1 MWSVKLGVMLQQEV
15 AEIVAQ
21 LRAIGSESSRVEAKS
36 GIGKNVLETLSAFS
50 NQGGGIIIA
59 GLSEASGF
67 TPVPDFDP
75 KAARDAL
82 TTYCEKLTPPVR
94 AEISTVP
101 FESGQVL
108 VAEVPEMELQDKPCY
123 VTDRGLYKGSYVRA
137 GESERKLTQY
147 EVDRIVENK
156 GQPSWDR
163 TPVDEASLADLD
175 AQLLSSFTEKQQAA
189 RAKTFADGMPT
200 ALQRLRVMRGEH
212 PTLASLLTMGEYPQQ
227 YYPRLAVTFALYP
240 GTGKGDVT
248 EGFRLLDSARITGP
262 IPEMVDEG
270 VRLVEKNMR
279 TAGLIEGVFRKDVP
293 DYPAVAVREALVNAL
308 MHRDY
313 SPTALG
319 TPVQIDMYVDRLEI
333 SNPGGLFGGVTPENL
348 GQPGVST
355 SRNQLL
361 STFLED
367 MHFSGGGTVAEN
379 RGTGIAVMRS
389 ATAEAL
395 MPPPEFTNT
404 LTHFTVTFHKR
415 KVAVTETHE
424 TAYEQVNRLLN
435 ERASWSTTELKET
448 TGLSRTAV
456 QKALNQLLEQGLA
469 EPTEPQR
476 SPRQRYRRTR

>member
-1 MWSVKLGVMLQQEV
+1 MLGHEL
-15 AEIVAQ
+15 AEMINQ
-21 LRAIGSESSRVEAKS
+21 LRTVGAESSSIEAKT
-36 GIGKNVLETLSAFS
+36 GVGRAVLETLSAFS
-50 NQGGGIIIA
+50 NHGGGILIV
-59 GLSEASGF
+59 GVSENDGF
-67 TPVPDFDP
+67 TVVQDFNP

-82 TTYCEKLTPPVR
+82 TSFCDQLSPPAR
-94 AEISTVP
+94 PEISIVP

-108 VAEVPEMELQDKPCY
+108 VAEIPEMEPQDKPCY
-123 VTDRGLYKGSYVRA
+123 VAERGLYKGSYIRT
-137 GESERKLTQY
+137 GDSERRLTPY

-163 TPVDEASLADLD
+163 EPVPDASLEDLD
-175 AQLLSSFTEKQQAA
+175 VATLSHYTEKQQAA
-189 RAKTFADGMPT
+189 REKTFADGMPT
-200 ALQRLRVMRGEH
+200 ALRRLQVLRDDN
-212 PTLASLLTMGEYPQQ
+212 PTLASLLTMGDYPQQ
-227 YYPRLAVTFALYP
+227 FYPRLAVTFALYP

-262 IPEMVDEG
+262 IPEMVEEG

-293 DYPAVAVREALVNAL
+293 DYPPVAIREALVNAL

-313 SPTALG
+313 SPSALG
-319 TPVQIDMYVDRLEI
+319 TPVQIDMYVDRLQI
-333 SNPGGLFGGVTPENL
+333 SNPGGLFGGVTAENL

-367 MHFSGGGTVAEN
+367 LSFSSGGTVAEN

-389 ATAEAL
+389 ATASAL
-395 MPPPEFTNT
+395 MPPPEFSNT

-415 KVAVTETHE
+415 KVASTETHE
-424 TAYEQVNRLLN
+424 TAYEKVSRLLQ
-435 ERASWSTTELKET
+435 ERTSWSTTELKEA

-456 QKALNQLLEQGLA
+456 QKSLNQLLTEGVA
-469 EPTEPQR
+469 EVTEPLR

>member
-1 MWSVKLGVMLQQEV
+1 MGVMLGHEL
-15 AEIVAQ
+15 AEMINQ
-21 LRAIGSESSRVEAKS
+21 LRTVGAESSSIEAKT
-36 GIGKNVLETLSAFS
+36 GVGRAVLETLSAFS
-50 NQGGGIIIA
+50 NHGGGILIV
-59 GLSEASGF
+59 GVSENDGF
-67 TPVPDFDP
+67 TVVQDFNP

-82 TTYCEKLTPPVR
+82 TNFCDQLSPPAR
-94 AEISTVP
+94 PEISIVP

-108 VAEVPEMELQDKPCY
+108 VAEIPEMEPQDKPCY
-123 VTDRGLYKGSYVRA
+123 VTERGLYKGSYIRT
-137 GESERKLTQY
+137 GDSERRLTPY

-163 TPVDEASLADLD
+163 EPVPDASLEDLD
-175 AQLLSSFTEKQQAA
+175 VATLSHYTEKQQAA
-189 RAKTFADGMPT
+189 REKTFADGMPT
-200 ALQRLRVMRGEH
+200 ALRRLQVLRDDN
-212 PTLASLLTMGEYPQQ
+212 PTLASLLTMGDYPQQ
-227 YYPRLAVTFALYP
+227 FYPRLAVTFALYP
-240 GTGKGDVT
+240 GTGKGDIT

-262 IPEMVDEG
+262 IPEMVEEG

-293 DYPAVAVREALVNAL
+293 DYPPVAIREALVNAL

-319 TPVQIDMYVDRLEI
+319 TPVQIDMYVDRLQI
-333 SNPGGLFGGVTPENL
+333 SNPGGLFGGVTAENL

-367 MHFSGGGTVAEN
+367 LSFSSGGTVAEN

-389 ATAEAL
+389 ATASAL
-395 MPPPEFTNT
+395 MPPPEFSNT

-415 KVAVTETHE
+415 KVASTETHE
-424 TAYEQVNRLLN
+424 TAYEKVSRLLQ
-435 ERASWSTTELKET
+435 ERTSWSTTELKEA

-456 QKALNQLLEQGLA
+456 QKSLNQLLTEGVA
-469 EPTEPQR
+469 EVTEPLR

>member
-1 MWSVKLGVMLQQEV
+1 MLGHEL
-15 AEIVAQ
+15 AEMINQ
-21 LRAIGSESSRVEAKS
+21 LRTVGAESSSIEAKT
-36 GIGKNVLETLSAFS
+36 GVGRAVLETLSAFS
-50 NQGGGIIIA
+50 NHGGGILIV
-59 GLSEASGF
+59 GVSENDGF
-67 TPVPDFDP
+67 TVVQDFNP

-82 TTYCEKLTPPVR
+82 TNFCDQLSPPAR
-94 AEISTVP
+94 PEISIVP

-108 VAEVPEMELQDKPCY
+108 VAEIPEMEPQDKPCY
-123 VTDRGLYKGSYVRA
+123 VTERGLYKGSYIRT
-137 GESERKLTQY
+137 GDSERRLTPY

-163 TPVDEASLADLD
+163 EPVPDASLEDLD
-175 AQLLSSFTEKQQAA
+175 VATLSHYTEKQQAA
-189 RAKTFADGMPT
+189 REKTFADGMPT
-200 ALQRLRVMRGEH
+200 ALRRLQVLRDDN
-212 PTLASLLTMGEYPQQ
+212 PTLASLLTMGDYPQQ
-227 YYPRLAVTFALYP
+227 FYPRLAVTFALYP

-262 IPEMVDEG
+262 IPEMVEEG

-293 DYPAVAVREALVNAL
+293 DYPPVAIREALVNAL

-319 TPVQIDMYVDRLEI
+319 TPVQIDMYVDRLQI
-333 SNPGGLFGGVTPENL
+333 SNPGGLFGGVTAENL

-367 MHFSGGGTVAEN
+367 LSFSSGGTVAEN

-389 ATAEAL
+389 ATASAL
-395 MPPPEFTNT
+395 MPPPEFSNT

-415 KVAVTETHE
+415 KVASTETHE
-424 TAYEQVNRLLN
+424 TAYEKVSRLLQ
-435 ERASWSTTELKET
+435 ERTSWSTTELKEA

-456 QKALNQLLEQGLA
+456 QKSLNQLLTEGVA
-469 EPTEPQR
+469 EATEPLR

>member
-1 MWSVKLGVMLQQEV
+1 MLGHEL
-15 AEIVAQ
+15 AEMINQ
-21 LRAIGSESSRVEAKS
+21 LRTVGAESSSIEAKT
-36 GIGKNVLETLSAFS
+36 GVGRAVLETLSAFS
-50 NQGGGIIIA
+50 NHGGGILIV
-59 GLSEASGF
+59 GVSENDGF
-67 TPVPDFDP
+67 TVVQDFNP

-82 TTYCEKLTPPVR
+82 TSFCDQLSPPAR
-94 AEISTVP
+94 PEISIVP

-108 VAEVPEMELQDKPCY
+108 VAEIPEMEPQDKPCY
-123 VTDRGLYKGSYVRA
+123 VTERGLYKGSYIRT
-137 GESERKLTQY
+137 GDSERRLTPY

-163 TPVDEASLADLD
+163 EPVPDASLEDLD
-175 AQLLSSFTEKQQAA
+175 VATLSHYTEKQQAA
-189 RAKTFADGMPT
+189 REKTFADGMPT
-200 ALQRLRVMRGEH
+200 ALRRLQVLRDDN
-212 PTLASLLTMGEYPQQ
+212 PTLASLLTMGDYPQQ
-227 YYPRLAVTFALYP
+227 FYPRLAVTFALYP

-262 IPEMVDEG
+262 IPEMVEEG

-279 TAGLIEGVFRKDVP
+279 TAGLIEGVFRKDAP
-293 DYPAVAVREALVNAL
+293 DYPPVAIREALVNAL

-319 TPVQIDMYVDRLEI
+319 TPVQIDMYVDRLQI
-333 SNPGGLFGGVTPENL
+333 SNPGGLFGGVTAENL

-367 MHFSGGGTVAEN
+367 LSFSSGGTVAEN

-389 ATAEAL
+389 ATASAL
-395 MPPPEFTNT
+395 MPPPQFSNT

-415 KVAVTETHE
+415 KVASTETHE
-424 TAYEQVNRLLN
+424 TAYEKVSRLLQ
-435 ERASWSTTELKET
+435 ERTSWSTTELKEA

-456 QKALNQLLEQGLA
+456 QKSLNQLLTEGVA
-469 EPTEPQR
+469 EVTEPLR

>member
-1 MWSVKLGVMLQQEV
+1 M
-15 AEIVAQ
+15 INQ
-21 LRAIGSESSRVEAKS
+21 LRTVGAESSSIEAKT
-36 GIGKNVLETLSAFS
+36 GVGRAVLETLSAFS
-50 NQGGGIIIA
+50 NHGGGILIV
-59 GLSEASGF
+59 GVSENDGF
-67 TPVPDFDP
+67 TVVQDFNP

-82 TTYCEKLTPPVR
+82 TSFCDQLSPPAR
-94 AEISTVP
+94 PEISIVP

-108 VAEVPEMELQDKPCY
+108 VAEIPEMEPQDKPCY
-123 VTDRGLYKGSYVRA
+123 VTERGLYKGSYIRT
-137 GESERKLTQY
+137 GDSERRLTPY

-163 TPVDEASLADLD
+163 EPVPDASLEDLD
-175 AQLLSSFTEKQQAA
+175 VATLSHYTEKQQAA
-189 RAKTFADGMPT
+189 REKTFADGMP
-200 ALQRLRVMRGEH
+200 GD
-212 PTLASLLTMGEYPQQ
+212 YPQQ
-227 YYPRLAVTFALYP
+227 FYPRLAVTFALYP

-262 IPEMVDEG
+262 IPEMVEEG

-293 DYPAVAVREALVNAL
+293 DYPPVAIREALVNAL

-319 TPVQIDMYVDRLEI
+319 TPVQIDMYVDRLQI
-333 SNPGGLFGGVTPENL
+333 SNPGGLFGGATAENL

-367 MHFSGGGTVAEN
+367 LSFSSGGTVAEN
-379 RGTGIAVMRS
+379 RGTGIAVMRT
-389 ATAEAL
+389 ATASAL
-395 MPPPEFTNT
+395 MPPPEFSNT

-415 KVAVTETHE
+415 KVASTETHE
-424 TAYEQVNRLLN
+424 TAYEKVSRLLQ
-435 ERASWSTTELKET
+435 ERTSWSTTELKEA

-456 QKALNQLLEQGLA
+456 QKSLNQLLTEGVA
-469 EPTEPQR
+469 EVTEPLR

>member
-1 MWSVKLGVMLQQEV
+1 MLGHEL
-15 AEIVAQ
+15 AEMINQ
-21 LRAIGSESSRVEAKS
+21 LRTVGAESSSIEAKT
-36 GIGKNVLETLSAFS
+36 GVGRAVLETLSAFS
-50 NQGGGIIIA
+50 NHGGGILIV
-59 GLSEASGF
+59 GVSENDGF
-67 TPVPDFDP
+67 TVVQDFNP

-82 TTYCEKLTPPVR
+82 TSFCDQLSPPAR
-94 AEISTVP
+94 PEISIVP

-108 VAEVPEMELQDKPCY
+108 VAEIPEMEPQDKPCY
-123 VTDRGLYKGSYVRA
+123 VTERGLYKGSYIRT
-137 GESERKLTQY
+137 GDSERRLTPY

-163 TPVDEASLADLD
+163 EPVPDASLEDLD
-175 AQLLSSFTEKQQAA
+175 VATLSHYTEKQQAA
-189 RAKTFADGMPT
+189 REKTFADGMPT
-200 ALQRLRVMRGEH
+200 ALRRLQVLRDDN
-212 PTLASLLTMGEYPQQ
+212 PTLASLLTMGDYPQQ
-227 YYPRLAVTFALYP
+227 FYPRLAVTFALYP

-262 IPEMVDEG
+262 IPEMVEEG

-279 TAGLIEGVFRKDVP
+279 TAGLIEGVFRKDAP
-293 DYPAVAVREALVNAL
+293 DYPPVAIREALVNAL

-319 TPVQIDMYVDRLEI
+319 TPVQIDMYVDRLQI
-333 SNPGGLFGGVTPENL
+333 SNPGGLFGGVTAENL

-367 MHFSGGGTVAEN
+367 LSFSSGGTVAEN

-389 ATAEAL
+389 ATASVL
-395 MPPPEFTNT
+395 MPPPQFSNT

-415 KVAVTETHE
+415 KVASTETHE
-424 TAYEQVNRLLN
+424 TAYEKVSRLLQ
-435 ERASWSTTELKET
+435 ERTSWSTTELKEA

-456 QKALNQLLEQGLA
+456 QKSLNQLLTEGVA
-469 EPTEPQR
+469 EVTEPLR

>member
-1 MWSVKLGVMLQQEV
+1 
-15 AEIVAQ
+15 
-21 LRAIGSESSRVEAKS
+21 
-36 GIGKNVLETLSAFS
+36 
-50 NQGGGIIIA
+50 
-59 GLSEASGF
+59 
-67 TPVPDFDP
+67 
-75 KAARDAL
+75 
-82 TTYCEKLTPPVR
+82 
-94 AEISTVP
+94 
-101 FESGQVL
+101 
-108 VAEVPEMELQDKPCY
+108 MEPQDKPCY
-123 VTDRGLYKGSYVRA
+123 VTERGLYKGSYIRA
-137 GESERKLTQY
+137 GDSERRLTPY

-163 TPVDEASLADLD
+163 EPVPDASLEDLD
-175 AQLLSSFTEKQQAA
+175 EKTLSHYTEKQQAA
-189 RAKTFADGMPT
+189 REKTFADGMPT
-200 ALQRLRVMRGEH
+200 ALRRLQVLRDDN
-212 PTLASLLTMGEYPQQ
+212 PTLASLLTMGDYPQQ
-227 YYPRLAVTFALYP
+227 FYPRLAVTFALYP

-262 IPEMVDEG
+262 IPEMVEEG

-293 DYPAVAVREALVNAL
+293 DYPPVAIREALVNAL

-319 TPVQIDMYVDRLEI
+319 TPVQIDMYADRLQI
-333 SNPGGLFGGVTPENL
+333 SNPGGLFGGVTAENL

-367 MHFSGGGTVAEN
+367 LSFSSGGTVAES

-389 ATAEAL
+389 ATASAL
-395 MPPPEFTNT
+395 MPPPEFSNT

-415 KVAVTETHE
+415 KVASTETLE
-424 TAYEQVNRLLN
+424 TAYEKVSRLLQ
-435 ERASWSTTELKET
+435 ERTSWSTTELKEA

-456 QKALNQLLEQGLA
+456 QKSLNQLLA
-469 EPTEPQR
+469 EGVAEVTEPLR

>member
-1 MWSVKLGVMLQQEV
+1 MLGHEL
-15 AEIVAQ
+15 AEMINQ
-21 LRAIGSESSRVEAKS
+21 LRTVGAESSSVEAKT
-36 GIGKNVLETLSAFS
+36 GVGRAVLETLSAFS
-50 NQGGGIIIA
+50 NHGGGILIV
-59 GLSEASGF
+59 GVSENDGF
-67 TPVPDFDP
+67 TVVQDFNP

-82 TTYCEKLTPPVR
+82 TSFCDQLSPPAR
-94 AEISTVP
+94 PEISIVP

-108 VAEVPEMELQDKPCY
+108 VAEIPEMEPQDKPCY
-123 VTDRGLYKGSYVRA
+123 VTERGLYKGSYIRT
-137 GESERKLTQY
+137 GDSERRLTSY

-163 TPVDEASLADLD
+163 EPVPDASLEDLD
-175 AQLLSSFTEKQQAA
+175 VATLSHYTEKQQAA
-189 RAKTFADGMPT
+189 REKTFADGMPT
-200 ALQRLRVMRGEH
+200 ALRRLQVLRDDN
-212 PTLASLLTMGEYPQQ
+212 PTLASLLTMGDYPQQ
-227 YYPRLAVTFALYP
+227 FYPRLAVTFALYP

-262 IPEMVDEG
+262 IPEMVEEG

-293 DYPAVAVREALVNAL
+293 DYPPVAIREALVNAL

-319 TPVQIDMYVDRLEI
+319 TPVQIDMYVDRLQI
-333 SNPGGLFGGVTPENL
+333 SNPGGLFGGVTAENL
-348 GQPGVST
+348 GQPGIST

-367 MHFSGGGTVAEN
+367 LSFSSGGTVAEN

-389 ATAEAL
+389 ATASAL
-395 MPPPEFTNT
+395 MPPPEFSNT

-415 KVAVTETHE
+415 KVASTETHE
-424 TAYEQVNRLLN
+424 TAYEKVSRLLQ
-435 ERASWSTTELKET
+435 ERTSWSTTELKEA

-456 QKALNQLLEQGLA
+456 QKSLNQLLTEGVA
-469 EPTEPQR
+469 EVTEPLR

>member
-1 MWSVKLGVMLQQEV
+1 MLGHEL
-15 AEIVAQ
+15 AEMINQ
-21 LRAIGSESSRVEAKS
+21 LRTVGAESSSIEAKT
-36 GIGKNVLETLSAFS
+36 GVGRAVLETLSAFS
-50 NQGGGIIIA
+50 NHGGGILIV
-59 GLSEASGF
+59 GVSENDGF
-67 TPVPDFDP
+67 TVVQDFNP

-82 TTYCEKLTPPVR
+82 TSFCDQLSPPAR
-94 AEISTVP
+94 PEISIVP

-108 VAEVPEMELQDKPCY
+108 VAEIPEMEPQDKPCY
-123 VTDRGLYKGSYVRA
+123 VTERGLYKGSYIRA
-137 GESERKLTQY
+137 GDSERRLTPY

-163 TPVDEASLADLD
+163 EPVPDASLEDLD
-175 AQLLSSFTEKQQAA
+175 VATLSHYAEKQQAA
-189 RAKTFADGMPT
+189 REKTFADGMPT
-200 ALQRLRVMRGEH
+200 ALRRLQVLRDDN
-212 PTLASLLTMGEYPQQ
+212 PTLASLLTMGDYPQQ
-227 YYPRLAVTFALYP
+227 FYPRLAVTFALYP

-262 IPEMVDEG
+262 IPEMVEEG

-293 DYPAVAVREALVNAL
+293 DYPPVAIREALVNAL

-313 SPTALG
+313 SPSALG
-319 TPVQIDMYVDRLEI
+319 NPVQIDMYVDRLQI
-333 SNPGGLFGGVTPENL
+333 SNPGGLFGGVTAENL

-367 MHFSGGGTVAEN
+367 LSFSSGGTVAEN

-389 ATAEAL
+389 ATASAL
-395 MPPPEFTNT
+395 MPPPEFSNT

-415 KVAVTETHE
+415 KVASTETHE
-424 TAYEQVNRLLN
+424 TAYEKVSRLLQ
-435 ERASWSTTELKET
+435 ERTSWSTTELKEA

-456 QKALNQLLEQGLA
+456 QKSLNQLLTEGVA
-469 EPTEPQR
+469 EVTEPLR

>member
-1 MWSVKLGVMLQQEV
+1 MLGHEL
-15 AEIVAQ
+15 AEMINQ
-21 LRAIGSESSRVEAKS
+21 LRTVGAESSSIEAKT
-36 GIGKNVLETLSAFS
+36 GVGRAVLETLSAFS
-50 NQGGGIIIA
+50 NHGGGILIV
-59 GLSEASGF
+59 GVSENDGF
-67 TPVPDFDP
+67 TVVQDFNP

-82 TTYCEKLTPPVR
+82 TSFCDQLSPPAR
-94 AEISTVP
+94 PEISIVP

-108 VAEVPEMELQDKPCY
+108 VAEISEMEPQDKPCY
-123 VTDRGLYKGSYVRA
+123 VTERGLYKGSYIRT
-137 GESERKLTQY
+137 GDSERRLTPY

-163 TPVDEASLADLD
+163 EPVPDASLEDLD
-175 AQLLSSFTEKQQAA
+175 VATLSHYTEKQQAA
-189 RAKTFADGMPT
+189 REKTFADGMPT
-200 ALQRLRVMRGEH
+200 ALRRLQVLRDNN
-212 PTLASLLTMGEYPQQ
+212 PTLASLLTMGDYPQQ
-227 YYPRLAVTFALYP
+227 FYPRLAVTFALYP

-262 IPEMVDEG
+262 IPEMVEEG

-279 TAGLIEGVFRKDVP
+279 TAGLIEGVFRKDAP
-293 DYPAVAVREALVNAL
+293 DYPPVAIREALVNAL

-319 TPVQIDMYVDRLEI
+319 TPVQIDMYVDRLQI
-333 SNPGGLFGGVTPENL
+333 SNPGGLFGGVTAENL

-367 MHFSGGGTVAEN
+367 LSFSSGGTVAEN

-389 ATAEAL
+389 ATASAL
-395 MPPPEFTNT
+395 MPPPQFSNT

-415 KVAVTETHE
+415 KVASTETHE
-424 TAYEQVNRLLN
+424 TAYEKVSRLLQ
-435 ERASWSTTELKET
+435 ERTSWSTTELKEA

-456 QKALNQLLEQGLA
+456 QKSLNQLLTEGVA
-469 EPTEPQR
+469 EVTEPLR

>member
-1 MWSVKLGVMLQQEV
+1 MLGHEL
-15 AEIVAQ
+15 AEMINQ
-21 LRAIGSESSRVEAKS
+21 LRTVGAESSSIEAKT
-36 GIGKNVLETLSAFS
+36 GVGRAVLETLSAFS
-50 NQGGGIIIA
+50 NHGGGILIV
-59 GLSEASGF
+59 GVSENDGF
-67 TPVPDFDP
+67 TVVQDFNP

-82 TTYCEKLTPPVR
+82 TSFCDQLSPPAR
-94 AEISTVP
+94 PEISIVP

-108 VAEVPEMELQDKPCY
+108 VAEIPEMEPQDKPCY
-123 VTDRGLYKGSYVRA
+123 VTERGLYKGSYIRT
-137 GESERKLTQY
+137 GDSERRLTPY

-163 TPVDEASLADLD
+163 EPVPDASLEDLD
-175 AQLLSSFTEKQQAA
+175 VATLSHYTEKQQAA
-189 RAKTFADGMPT
+189 REKTFADGMPT
-200 ALQRLRVMRGEH
+200 ALRRLQVLRDDN
-212 PTLASLLTMGEYPQQ
+212 PTLASLLTMGDYPQQ
-227 YYPRLAVTFALYP
+227 FYPRLAVTFALYP

-262 IPEMVDEG
+262 IPEMVEEG

-293 DYPAVAVREALVNAL
+293 DYPPVAIREALVNAL

-319 TPVQIDMYVDRLEI
+319 TPVQIDMYVDRLQI
-333 SNPGGLFGGVTPENL
+333 SNPGGLFGGVTAENL

-367 MHFSGGGTVAEN
+367 LSFSSGGTVAEN

-389 ATAEAL
+389 ATASAL
-395 MPPPEFTNT
+395 MPPPEFSNT

-415 KVAVTETHE
+415 KVASTETHE
-424 TAYEQVNRLLN
+424 TAYEKVSRLLQ
-435 ERASWSTTELKET
+435 ERTSWSTTELKEA

-456 QKALNQLLEQGLA
+456 QKSLNQLLTEGVA
-469 EPTEPQR
+469 EVTEPLR

>member
-1 MWSVKLGVMLQQEV
+1 MLGHEL
-15 AEIVAQ
+15 AEMINQ
-21 LRAIGSESSRVEAKS
+21 LRTVGAESSSIEVKTGVGRA
-36 GIGKNVLETLSAFS
+36 VLETLSAFS
-50 NQGGGIIIA
+50 NHGGGILIV
-59 GLSEASGF
+59 GVSENDGF
-67 TPVPDFDP
+67 TVVQDFNP

-82 TTYCEKLTPPVR
+82 TSFCDQLSPPAR
-94 AEISTVP
+94 PEISIVP

-108 VAEVPEMELQDKPCY
+108 VAEIPEMEPQDKPCY
-123 VTDRGLYKGSYVRA
+123 VTERGLYKGSYIRT
-137 GESERKLTQY
+137 GDSERRLTPY

-163 TPVDEASLADLD
+163 EPVPDASLEDLD
-175 AQLLSSFTEKQQAA
+175 VATLSHYTEKQQAA
-189 RAKTFADGMPT
+189 REKTFADGMPT
-200 ALQRLRVMRGEH
+200 ALRRLQVLRDDN
-212 PTLASLLTMGEYPQQ
+212 PTLASLLTMGDYPQQ
-227 YYPRLAVTFALYP
+227 FYPRLAVTFALYP

-262 IPEMVDEG
+262 IPEMVEEG

-293 DYPAVAVREALVNAL
+293 DYPPVAIREALVNAL

-319 TPVQIDMYVDRLEI
+319 TPVQIDMYVDRLQI
-333 SNPGGLFGGVTPENL
+333 SNPGGLFGGVTAENL

-367 MHFSGGGTVAEN
+367 LSFSSGGTVAEN

-389 ATAEAL
+389 ATASAL
-395 MPPPEFTNT
+395 MPPPEFSNT

-415 KVAVTETHE
+415 KVASTETHE
-424 TAYEQVNRLLN
+424 TAYEKVSRLLQ
-435 ERASWSTTELKET
+435 ERTSWSTTELKEA

-456 QKALNQLLEQGLA
+456 QKSLNQLLTEGVA
-469 EPTEPQR
+469 EVTEPLR

>member
-1 MWSVKLGVMLQQEV
+1 MLEHEL
-15 AEIVAQ
+15 AEMINQ
-21 LRAIGSESSRVEAKS
+21 LRTVGAESSSIEAKT
-36 GIGKNVLETLSAFS
+36 GVGRAVLETLSAFS
-50 NQGGGIIIA
+50 NHGGGILIV
-59 GLSEASGF
+59 GVSENDGF
-67 TPVPDFDP
+67 TVVQDFNP

-82 TTYCEKLTPPVR
+82 TSFCDQLSPPAR
-94 AEISTVP
+94 PEISIVA

-108 VAEVPEMELQDKPCY
+108 VAEIPEMEPQDKPCY
-123 VTDRGLYKGSYVRA
+123 VTERGLYKGSYIRT
-137 GESERKLTQY
+137 GDSERRLTPY

-163 TPVDEASLADLD
+163 EPVPDASLEDLD
-175 AQLLSSFTEKQQAA
+175 VATLSHYTEKQQAA
-189 RAKTFADGMPT
+189 REKTFADGMPT
-200 ALQRLRVMRGEH
+200 ALRRLQVLRDDN
-212 PTLASLLTMGEYPQQ
+212 PTLASLLTMGDYPQQ
-227 YYPRLAVTFALYP
+227 FYPRLAVTFALYP

-262 IPEMVDEG
+262 IPEMVEEG

-279 TAGLIEGVFRKDVP
+279 TAGLIEGVFRKDAP
-293 DYPAVAVREALVNAL
+293 DYPPVAIREALVNAL

-319 TPVQIDMYVDRLEI
+319 TPVQIDMYVDRLQI
-333 SNPGGLFGGVTPENL
+333 SNPGGLFGGVTAENL

-367 MHFSGGGTVAEN
+367 LSFSSGGTVAEN

-389 ATAEAL
+389 ATASVL
-395 MPPPEFTNT
+395 MPPPQFSNT

-415 KVAVTETHE
+415 KVASTETHE
-424 TAYEQVNRLLN
+424 TAYEKVSRLLQ
-435 ERASWSTTELKET
+435 ERTSWSTTELKEA

-456 QKALNQLLEQGLA
+456 QKSLNQLLTEGVA
-469 EPTEPQR
+469 EVTEPLR

>member
-1 MWSVKLGVMLQQEV
+1 MLGHEL
-15 AEIVAQ
+15 AEMINQ
-21 LRAIGSESSRVEAKS
+21 LRTVGAESSSIEAKT
-36 GIGKNVLETLSAFS
+36 GVGRAVLETLSAFS
-50 NQGGGIIIA
+50 NHGGGILIV
-59 GLSEASGF
+59 GVSENDGF
-67 TPVPDFDP
+67 TVVQDFNP

-82 TTYCEKLTPPVR
+82 TSFCDQLSPPAR
-94 AEISTVP
+94 PEISIVP

-108 VAEVPEMELQDKPCY
+108 VAEIPEMEPQDKPCY
-123 VTDRGLYKGSYVRA
+123 VTERGLYKGSYIRT
-137 GESERKLTQY
+137 GDSERRLTPY

-163 TPVDEASLADLD
+163 EPVPDASLEDLD
-175 AQLLSSFTEKQQAA
+175 VATLSHYTEKQQAA
-189 RAKTFADGMPT
+189 REKTFADGMPT
-200 ALQRLRVMRGEH
+200 ALRRLQVLRDDN
-212 PTLASLLTMGEYPQQ
+212 PTLASLLTMGDYPQQ
-227 YYPRLAVTFALYP
+227 FYPRLAVTFALYP

-262 IPEMVDEG
+262 IPEMVEEG

-293 DYPAVAVREALVNAL
+293 DYPPVAIREALVNAL

-319 TPVQIDMYVDRLEI
+319 TPVQIDMYVDRLQI
-333 SNPGGLFGGVTPENL
+333 SNPGGLFGGVTAENL

-367 MHFSGGGTVAEN
+367 LSFSSGGTVAEN

-389 ATAEAL
+389 ATASAL
-395 MPPPEFTNT
+395 MPPPEFSNT

-415 KVAVTETHE
+415 KVASTETHE
-424 TAYEQVNRLLN
+424 TAYEKVSRLLQ
-435 ERASWSTTELKET
+435 ERTSWSTTELKEA

-456 QKALNQLLEQGLA
+456 QKSLNQLLTEGVA
-469 EPTEPQR
+469 EVTEPLR
-476 SPRQRYRRTR
+476 SPRQRYRRTQ

>member
-1 MWSVKLGVMLQQEV
+1 MLGHEL
-15 AEIVAQ
+15 AEMINQ
-21 LRAIGSESSRVEAKS
+21 LRTVGAESSSIEAKT
-36 GIGKNVLETLSAFS
+36 GVGRAVLETLSAFS
-50 NQGGGIIIA
+50 NHGGGILIV
-59 GLSEASGF
+59 GVSENDGF
-67 TPVPDFDP
+67 TVVQDFNP

-82 TTYCEKLTPPVR
+82 TNFCDQLSPPAR
-94 AEISTVP
+94 PEISIVP

-108 VAEVPEMELQDKPCY
+108 VAEIPEMEPQDKPCY
-123 VTDRGLYKGSYVRA
+123 VTERGLYKGSYIRT
-137 GESERKLTQY
+137 GDSERRLTPY

-163 TPVDEASLADLD
+163 EPVPDASLEDLD
-175 AQLLSSFTEKQQAA
+175 VATLSHYTEKQQAA
-189 RAKTFADGMPT
+189 REKTFADGMPT
-200 ALQRLRVMRGEH
+200 ALRRLQVLRDDN
-212 PTLASLLTMGEYPQQ
+212 PTLASLLTMGDYPQQ
-227 YYPRLAVTFALYP
+227 FYPRLAVTFALYP
-240 GTGKGDVT
+240 GTGKGDIT

-262 IPEMVDEG
+262 IPEMVEEG

-293 DYPAVAVREALVNAL
+293 DYPPVAIREALVNAL

-319 TPVQIDMYVDRLEI
+319 TPVQIDMYVDRLQI
-333 SNPGGLFGGVTPENL
+333 SNPGGLFGGVTAENL

-367 MHFSGGGTVAEN
+367 LSFSSGGTVAEN

-389 ATAEAL
+389 ATASAL
-395 MPPPEFTNT
+395 MPPPEFSNT

-415 KVAVTETHE
+415 KVASTETHE
-424 TAYEQVNRLLN
+424 TAYEKVSRLLQ
-435 ERASWSTTELKET
+435 ERTSWSTTELKEA

-456 QKALNQLLEQGLA
+456 QKSLNQLLTEGVA
-469 EPTEPQR
+469 EVTRAPKEPAAAL
-476 SPRQRYRRTR
+476 PEDPIAT

>member
-1 MWSVKLGVMLQQEV
+1 MLGHEL
-15 AEIVAQ
+15 AEMINQ
-21 LRAIGSESSRVEAKS
+21 LRTVGAESSSVEAKT
-36 GIGKNVLETLSAFS
+36 GVGRAVLETLSAFS
-50 NQGGGIIIA
+50 NHGGGILIV
-59 GLSEASGF
+59 GVSENDGF
-67 TPVPDFDP
+67 TVVQDFNP

-82 TTYCEKLTPPVR
+82 TSFCDQLSPPAR
-94 AEISTVP
+94 PEISIVP

-108 VAEVPEMELQDKPCY
+108 VAEIPEMEPQDKPCY
-123 VTDRGLYKGSYVRA
+123 VTERGLYKGSYIRT
-137 GESERKLTQY
+137 GDSERRLTSY
-147 EVDRIVENK
+147 EVDRIIENK

-163 TPVDEASLADLD
+163 EPVPDASLEDLD
-175 AQLLSSFTEKQQAA
+175 VATLSHYTEKQQAA
-189 RAKTFADGMPT
+189 REKTFADGMPT
-200 ALQRLRVMRGEH
+200 ALRRLQVLRDDN
-212 PTLASLLTMGEYPQQ
+212 PTLASLLTMGDYPQQ
-227 YYPRLAVTFALYP
+227 FYPRLAVTFALYP

-262 IPEMVDEG
+262 IPEMVEEG

-293 DYPAVAVREALVNAL
+293 DYPPVAIREALVNAL

-319 TPVQIDMYVDRLEI
+319 TPVQIDMYVDRLQI
-333 SNPGGLFGGVTPENL
+333 SNPGGLFGGVTAENL

-367 MHFSGGGTVAEN
+367 LSFSSGGTVAEN

-389 ATAEAL
+389 ATASAL
-395 MPPPEFTNT
+395 MPPPEFSNT

-415 KVAVTETHE
+415 KVASTETHE
-424 TAYEQVNRLLN
+424 TAYEKVSRLLQ
-435 ERASWSTTELKET
+435 ERTSWSTTELKEA

-456 QKALNQLLEQGLA
+456 QKSLNQLLTEGVA
-469 EPTEPQR
+469 EVTEPLR

>member
-1 MWSVKLGVMLQQEV
+1 MLGHEL
-15 AEIVAQ
+15 AEMINQ
-21 LRAIGSESSRVEAKS
+21 LRTVGAESSSIEAKT
-36 GIGKNVLETLSAFS
+36 GVGRAVLETLSAFS
-50 NQGGGIIIA
+50 NHGGGILIV
-59 GLSEASGF
+59 GVSENDGF
-67 TPVPDFDP
+67 TVVQDFNP

-82 TTYCEKLTPPVR
+82 TSFCDQLSPPAR
-94 AEISTVP
+94 PEISIVP

-108 VAEVPEMELQDKPCY
+108 VAEIPEMEPQDKPCY
-123 VTDRGLYKGSYVRA
+123 VTERGLYKGSYIRT
-137 GESERKLTQY
+137 GDSERRLTPY

-163 TPVDEASLADLD
+163 EPVPDASLEDLD
-175 AQLLSSFTEKQQAA
+175 VAILSHYTEKQQAA
-189 RAKTFADGMPT
+189 REKTFADGMPT
-200 ALQRLRVMRGEH
+200 ALRRLQVLRDDN
-212 PTLASLLTMGEYPQQ
+212 PTLASLLTMGDYPQQ
-227 YYPRLAVTFALYP
+227 FYPRLAVTFALYP

-262 IPEMVDEG
+262 IPEMVEEG

-293 DYPAVAVREALVNAL
+293 DYPPVAIREALVNAL

-313 SPTALG
+313 SPSALG
-319 TPVQIDMYVDRLEI
+319 TPVQIDMYVDRLQI
-333 SNPGGLFGGVTPENL
+333 SNPGGLFGGVTAENL

-367 MHFSGGGTVAEN
+367 LSFSSGGTVAEN

-389 ATAEAL
+389 ATASAL
-395 MPPPEFTNT
+395 MPPPEFSNT

-415 KVAVTETHE
+415 KVASTETHE
-424 TAYEQVNRLLN
+424 TAYEKVSRLLQ
-435 ERASWSTTELKET
+435 ERTSWSTTELKEA

-456 QKALNQLLEQGLA
+456 QKSLNQLLTEGVA
-469 EPTEPQR
+469 EVTEPLR

>member
-1 MWSVKLGVMLQQEV
+1 MLGHEL
-15 AEIVAQ
+15 AEMINQ
-21 LRAIGSESSRVEAKS
+21 LRTVGAESSSIEAKT
-36 GIGKNVLETLSAFS
+36 GVGRAVLETLSAFS
-50 NQGGGIIIA
+50 NHGGGILIV
-59 GLSEASGF
+59 GVSENDGF
-67 TPVPDFDP
+67 TVVQDFNP

-82 TTYCEKLTPPVR
+82 TNFCDQLSPPAR
-94 AEISTVP
+94 PEISIVP

-108 VAEVPEMELQDKPCY
+108 VAEIPEMEPQDKPCY
-123 VTDRGLYKGSYVRA
+123 VTERGLYKGSYIRT
-137 GESERKLTQY
+137 GDSERRLTPY

-163 TPVDEASLADLD
+163 EPVPDASLEDLD
-175 AQLLSSFTEKQQAA
+175 VATLSHYTEKQQAA
-189 RAKTFADGMPT
+189 REKTFADGMPT
-200 ALQRLRVMRGEH
+200 ALRRLQVLRDDN
-212 PTLASLLTMGEYPQQ
+212 PTLASLLTMGDYPQQ
-227 YYPRLAVTFALYP
+227 FYPRLAVTFALYP
-240 GTGKGDVT
+240 GTGKGDIT

-262 IPEMVDEG
+262 IPEMVEEG

-293 DYPAVAVREALVNAL
+293 DYPPVAIREALVNAL

-319 TPVQIDMYVDRLEI
+319 TPVQIDMYVDRLQI
-333 SNPGGLFGGVTPENL
+333 SNPGGLFGGVTAENL

-367 MHFSGGGTVAEN
+367 LSFSSGGTVAEN

-389 ATAEAL
+389 ATASAL
-395 MPPPEFTNT
+395 MPPPEFSNT

-415 KVAVTETHE
+415 KVASTETHE
-424 TAYEQVNRLLN
+424 TAYEKVSRLLQ
-435 ERASWSTTELKET
+435 ERTSWSTTELKEA

-456 QKALNQLLEQGLA
+456 QKSLNQLLTEGVA
-469 EPTEPQR
+469 EVTEPLR

>member
-1 MWSVKLGVMLQQEV
+1 MLEHEL
-15 AEIVAQ
+15 AEMINQ
-21 LRAIGSESSRVEAKS
+21 LRTVGAESSSIEAKT
-36 GIGKNVLETLSAFS
+36 GVGRAVLETLSAFS
-50 NQGGGIIIA
+50 NRGGGILIA
-59 GLSEASGF
+59 GVSEIDGF
-67 TPVPDFDP
+67 TVVQDFNP
-75 KAARDAL
+75 KTARDAL
-82 TTYCEKLTPPVR
+82 TSFCDQLSPPVR
-94 AEISTVP
+94 PEISIVP
-101 FESGQVL
+101 LESGQVL
-108 VAEVPEMELQDKPCY
+108 VAEVPEMEPQDKPCY
-123 VTDRGLYKGSYVRA
+123 VTERGLYKGSYIRA
-137 GESERKLTQY
+137 GDSERRLTPY

-163 TPVDEASLADLD
+163 EPVPDASLEDLD
-175 AQLLSSFTEKQQAA
+175 EKTLSHYTEKQQAA
-189 RAKTFADGMPT
+189 REKTFADGMPT
-200 ALQRLRVMRGEH
+200 ALRRLQVLRDDN
-212 PTLASLLTMGEYPQQ
+212 PTLASLLTMGDYPQQ
-227 YYPRLAVTFALYP
+227 FYPRLAVTFALYP

-262 IPEMVDEG
+262 IPEMVEEG

-293 DYPAVAVREALVNAL
+293 DYPPVAIREALVNAL

-319 TPVQIDMYVDRLEI
+319 TPVQIDMYVDRLQI
-333 SNPGGLFGGVTPENL
+333 SNPGGLFGGVTADNL

-367 MHFSGGGTVAEN
+367 LSFSNGGTVAEN

-389 ATAEAL
+389 ATASAL
-395 MPPPEFTNT
+395 MPPPEFSNT

-415 KVAVTETHE
+415 KVASTETHE
-424 TAYEQVNRLLN
+424 TAYEKVSRLLQ
-435 ERASWSTTELKET
+435 ERTSWSTTELKEA

-456 QKALNQLLEQGLA
+456 QKSLNQLLA
-469 EPTEPQR
+469 EGVAEVTEPLR

>member
-1 MWSVKLGVMLQQEV
+1 MLGHEL
-15 AEIVAQ
+15 AEMINQ
-21 LRAIGSESSRVEAKS
+21 LRTVGAESSSIEAKT
-36 GIGKNVLETLSAFS
+36 GVGRAVLETLSAFS
-50 NQGGGIIIA
+50 NHGGGILIV
-59 GLSEASGF
+59 GVSENDGF
-67 TPVPDFDP
+67 TVVQDFNP

-82 TTYCEKLTPPVR
+82 TNFCDQLSPPAR
-94 AEISTVP
+94 PEISIVP

-108 VAEVPEMELQDKPCY
+108 VAEIPEMEPQDKPCY
-123 VTDRGLYKGSYVRA
+123 VTERGLYKGSYIRT
-137 GESERKLTQY
+137 GDSERRLTPY

-163 TPVDEASLADLD
+163 EPVPDASLEDLD
-175 AQLLSSFTEKQQAA
+175 VATLSHYTEKQQAA
-189 RAKTFADGMPT
+189 REKTFADGMPT
-200 ALQRLRVMRGEH
+200 ALRRLQVLRDDN
-212 PTLASLLTMGEYPQQ
+212 PTLASLLTMGDYPQQ
-227 YYPRLAVTFALYP
+227 FYPRLAVTFALYP

-262 IPEMVDEG
+262 IPEMVEEG

-293 DYPAVAVREALVNAL
+293 DYPPVAIREALVNAL

-319 TPVQIDMYVDRLEI
+319 TPVQIDMYVDRLQI
-333 SNPGGLFGGVTPENL
+333 SNPGGLFGGVTAENL

-367 MHFSGGGTVAEN
+367 LSFSSGGTVAEN

-389 ATAEAL
+389 ATASAL
-395 MPPPEFTNT
+395 MPPPEFSNT

-415 KVAVTETHE
+415 KVASTETHE
-424 TAYEQVNRLLN
+424 TAYEKVSRLLQ
-435 ERASWSTTELKET
+435 ERTSWSTTELKEA

-456 QKALNQLLEQGLA
+456 QKSLNQLLTEGVA
-469 EPTEPQR
+469 EVTEPLR

>member
-1 MWSVKLGVMLQQEV
+1 MLGHEL
-15 AEIVAQ
+15 AEMINQ
-21 LRAIGSESSRVEAKS
+21 LRTVGAESSSIEAKT
-36 GIGKNVLETLSAFS
+36 GVGRAVLETLSAFS
-50 NQGGGIIIA
+50 NHGGGILIV
-59 GLSEASGF
+59 GVSENDGF
-67 TPVPDFDP
+67 TVVQDFNP

-82 TTYCEKLTPPVR
+82 TSFCDQLSPPAR
-94 AEISTVP
+94 PEISIVP

-108 VAEVPEMELQDKPCY
+108 VAEIPEMEPQDKPCY
-123 VTDRGLYKGSYVRA
+123 VTERGLYKGSYIRT
-137 GESERKLTQY
+137 GDSERRLTPY

-163 TPVDEASLADLD
+163 EPVPDASLEDLD
-175 AQLLSSFTEKQQAA
+175 VATLSHYTEKQQAA
-189 RAKTFADGMPT
+189 REKTFADGMPT
-200 ALQRLRVMRGEH
+200 ALRRLQVLRDDN
-212 PTLASLLTMGEYPQQ
+212 PTLASLLTMGDYPQQ
-227 YYPRLAVTFALYP
+227 FYPRLAVTFALYP

-262 IPEMVDEG
+262 IPEMVEEG

-293 DYPAVAVREALVNAL
+293 DYPPVAIREALVNAL

-319 TPVQIDMYVDRLEI
+319 TPVQIDMYVDRLQI
-333 SNPGGLFGGVTPENL
+333 SNPGGLFGGVTAENL

-367 MHFSGGGTVAEN
+367 LSFSSGGTVAEN

-389 ATAEAL
+389 ATASAL
-395 MPPPEFTNT
+395 MPPPEFSNT

-415 KVAVTETHE
+415 KVASTETHE
-424 TAYEQVNRLLN
+424 TAYEKVSRLLQ
-435 ERASWSTTELKET
+435 ERTSWSTTELKEA

-456 QKALNQLLEQGLA
+456 QKSLNQLLTEGVA
-469 EPTEPQR
+469 EATEPLR

>member
-1 MWSVKLGVMLQQEV
+1 MLEQEL
-15 AEIVAQ
+15 AEMINQ
-21 LRAIGSESSRVEAKS
+21 LRTVGAESSSIEAKT
-36 GIGKNVLETLSAFS
+36 GVGKAVLETLSAFS
-50 NQGGGIIIA
+50 NRGGGILIA
-59 GLSEASGF
+59 GVSENDGF
-67 TPVPDFDP
+67 TVVKDFNP
-75 KAARDAL
+75 KTTRDAL
-82 TTYCEKLTPPVR
+82 TSFCDQLTPPVR
-94 AEISTVP
+94 PEISIVP
-101 FESGQVL
+101 FESGQTL
-108 VAEVPEMELQDKPCY
+108 VAEVSEMEPQDKPCY
-123 VTDRGLYKGSYVRA
+123 VTERGLYKGSYIRA
-137 GESERKLTQY
+137 GDSERRLTPY

-163 TPVDEASLADLD
+163 EPVPDASLEDLD
-175 AQLLSSFTEKQQAA
+175 EKTLSHYTEKQQAA
-189 RAKTFADGMPT
+189 REKTFADGMPT
-200 ALQRLRVMRGEH
+200 ALRRLQVLRDDN
-212 PTLASLLTMGEYPQQ
+212 PTLASLLTMGDYPQQ
-227 YYPRLAVTFALYP
+227 FYPRLAVTFALYP

-262 IPEMVDEG
+262 IPEMVEEG

-293 DYPAVAVREALVNAL
+293 DYPPVAIREALVNAL

-319 TPVQIDMYVDRLEI
+319 TPVQIDMYVDRLQI
-333 SNPGGLFGGVTPENL
+333 SNPGGLFGGVTAENL

-367 MHFSGGGTVAEN
+367 LSFSSGGTVAEN

-389 ATAEAL
+389 ATASAL
-395 MPPPEFTNT
+395 MPPPEFSNT

-415 KVAVTETHE
+415 KVASTETHE
-424 TAYEQVNRLLN
+424 TAYEKVSRLLQ
-435 ERASWSTTELKET
+435 ERTSWSTTELKEA

-456 QKALNQLLEQGLA
+456 QKSLNQLLA
-469 EPTEPQR
+469 EGVAEVTEPLR

>member
-1 MWSVKLGVMLQQEV
+1 MLGHEL
-15 AEIVAQ
+15 AEMINQ
-21 LRAIGSESSRVEAKS
+21 LRTVGAESSSIEAKT
-36 GIGKNVLETLSAFS
+36 GVGRAVLETLSAFS
-50 NQGGGIIIA
+50 NHGGGILIV
-59 GLSEASGF
+59 GVSENDGF
-67 TPVPDFDP
+67 TVVQDFNP

-82 TTYCEKLTPPVR
+82 TSFCDQLSPPAR
-94 AEISTVP
+94 PEISIVP

-108 VAEVPEMELQDKPCY
+108 VAEISEMEPQDKPCY
-123 VTDRGLYKGSYVRA
+123 VTERGLYKGSYIRT
-137 GESERKLTQY
+137 GDSERRLTPY

-163 TPVDEASLADLD
+163 EPVPDASLEDLD
-175 AQLLSSFTEKQQAA
+175 VATLSHYTEKQQAA
-189 RAKTFADGMPT
+189 REKTFADGMPT
-200 ALQRLRVMRGEH
+200 ALRRLQVLRDDN
-212 PTLASLLTMGEYPQQ
+212 PTLASLLTMGDYPQQ
-227 YYPRLAVTFALYP
+227 FYPRLAVTFALYP

-262 IPEMVDEG
+262 IPEMVEEG

-279 TAGLIEGVFRKDVP
+279 TAGLIEGVFRKDAP
-293 DYPAVAVREALVNAL
+293 DYPPVAIREALVNAL

-319 TPVQIDMYVDRLEI
+319 TPVQIDMYVDRLQI
-333 SNPGGLFGGVTPENL
+333 SNPGGLFGGVTAENL

-367 MHFSGGGTVAEN
+367 LSFSSGGTVAEN

-389 ATAEAL
+389 ATASAL
-395 MPPPEFTNT
+395 MPPPQFSNT

-415 KVAVTETHE
+415 KVASTETHE
-424 TAYEQVNRLLN
+424 TAYEKVSRLLQ
-435 ERASWSTTELKET
+435 ERTSWSTTELKEA

-456 QKALNQLLEQGLA
+456 QKSLNQLLTEGVA
-469 EPTEPQR
+469 EVTEPLR

>member
-1 MWSVKLGVMLQQEV
+1 MLGHEL
-15 AEIVAQ
+15 AEMINQ
-21 LRAIGSESSRVEAKS
+21 LRTVGAESSSIEAKT
-36 GIGKNVLETLSAFS
+36 GVGRAVLETLSAFS
-50 NQGGGIIIA
+50 NHGGGILIV
-59 GLSEASGF
+59 GVSENDGF
-67 TPVPDFDP
+67 TVVQDFNP

-82 TTYCEKLTPPVR
+82 TNFCDQLSPPAR
-94 AEISTVP
+94 PEISIVP

-108 VAEVPEMELQDKPCY
+108 VAEIPEMEPQDKPCY
-123 VTDRGLYKGSYVRA
+123 VTERGLYKGSYIRT
-137 GESERKLTQY
+137 GDSERRLTPY

-163 TPVDEASLADLD
+163 EPVPDASLEDLD
-175 AQLLSSFTEKQQAA
+175 VATLSHYTEKQQAA
-189 RAKTFADGMPT
+189 REKTFADGMPT
-200 ALQRLRVMRGEH
+200 ALRRLQVLRDDN
-212 PTLASLLTMGEYPQQ
+212 PTLASLLTMGDYPQQ
-227 YYPRLAVTFALYP
+227 FYPRLAVTFALYP

-262 IPEMVDEG
+262 IPEMVEEG

-279 TAGLIEGVFRKDVP
+279 TAGLIEGVFRKDAP
-293 DYPAVAVREALVNAL
+293 DYPPVAIREALVNAL

-319 TPVQIDMYVDRLEI
+319 TPVQIDMYVDRLQI
-333 SNPGGLFGGVTPENL
+333 SNPGGLFGGVTAENL

-367 MHFSGGGTVAEN
+367 LSFSSGGTVAEN

-389 ATAEAL
+389 ATASAL
-395 MPPPEFTNT
+395 MPPPQFSNT

-415 KVAVTETHE
+415 KVASTETHE
-424 TAYEQVNRLLN
+424 TAYEKVSRLLQ
-435 ERASWSTTELKET
+435 ERTSWSTTELKEA

-456 QKALNQLLEQGLA
+456 QKSLNQLLTEGVA
-469 EPTEPQR
+469 EVTEPLR

>member
-1 MWSVKLGVMLQQEV
+1 M
-15 AEIVAQ
+15 INQ
-21 LRAIGSESSRVEAKS
+21 LRTVGAESSSIEAKT
-36 GIGKNVLETLSAFS
+36 GVGRAVLETLSAFS
-50 NQGGGIIIA
+50 NHGGGILIV
-59 GLSEASGF
+59 GVSENDGF
-67 TPVPDFDP
+67 TVVQDFNP

-82 TTYCEKLTPPVR
+82 TNFCDQLSPPAR
-94 AEISTVP
+94 PEISIVP

-108 VAEVPEMELQDKPCY
+108 VAEIPEMEPQDKPCY
-123 VTDRGLYKGSYVRA
+123 VTERGLYKGSYIRT
-137 GESERKLTQY
+137 GDSERRLTPY

-163 TPVDEASLADLD
+163 EPVPDASLEDLD
-175 AQLLSSFTEKQQAA
+175 VATLSHYTEKQQAA
-189 RAKTFADGMPT
+189 REKTFADGMPT
-200 ALQRLRVMRGEH
+200 ALRRLQVLRDDN
-212 PTLASLLTMGEYPQQ
+212 PTLASLLTMGDYPQQ
-227 YYPRLAVTFALYP
+227 FYPRLAVTFALYP
-240 GTGKGDVT
+240 GTGKGDIT

-262 IPEMVDEG
+262 IPEMVEEG

-293 DYPAVAVREALVNAL
+293 DYPPVAIREALVNAL

-319 TPVQIDMYVDRLEI
+319 TPVQIDMYVDRLQI
-333 SNPGGLFGGVTPENL
+333 SNPGGLFGGVTAENL

-367 MHFSGGGTVAEN
+367 LSFSSGGTVAEN

-389 ATAEAL
+389 ATASAL
-395 MPPPEFTNT
+395 MPPPEFSNT

-415 KVAVTETHE
+415 KVASTETHE
-424 TAYEQVNRLLN
+424 TAYEKVSRLLQ
-435 ERASWSTTELKET
+435 ERTSWSTTELKEA

-456 QKALNQLLEQGLA
+456 QKSLNQLLTEGVA
-469 EPTEPQR
+469 EVTEPLR

>member
-1 MWSVKLGVMLQQEV
+1 MLGHEL
-15 AEIVAQ
+15 AEMINQ
-21 LRAIGSESSRVEAKS
+21 LRTVGAESSSVEAKT
-36 GIGKNVLETLSAFS
+36 GVGRAVLETLSAFS
-50 NQGGGIIIA
+50 NHGGGILIV
-59 GLSEASGF
+59 GVSENDGF
-67 TPVPDFDP
+67 TVVQDFNP

-82 TTYCEKLTPPVR
+82 TSFCDQLSPPAR
-94 AEISTVP
+94 PEISIVP

-108 VAEVPEMELQDKPCY
+108 VAEIPEMEPQDKPCY
-123 VTDRGLYKGSYVRA
+123 VTERGLYKGSYIRT
-137 GESERKLTQY
+137 GDSERRLTSY
-147 EVDRIVENK
+147 EVDRIIENK

-163 TPVDEASLADLD
+163 EPVPDASLEDLD
-175 AQLLSSFTEKQQAA
+175 VATLSHYTEKQQAA
-189 RAKTFADGMPT
+189 REKTFADGMPT
-200 ALQRLRVMRGEH
+200 ALRRLQVLRDDN
-212 PTLASLLTMGEYPQQ
+212 PTLASLLTMGDYPQQ
-227 YYPRLAVTFALYP
+227 FYPRLAVTFALYP

-262 IPEMVDEG
+262 IPEMVEEG

-293 DYPAVAVREALVNAL
+293 DYPPVAIREALVNAL

-319 TPVQIDMYVDRLEI
+319 TPVQIDMYVDRLQI
-333 SNPGGLFGGVTPENL
+333 SNPGGLFGGVTAENL
-348 GQPGVST
+348 GQPGIST

-367 MHFSGGGTVAEN
+367 LSFSSGGTVAEN

-389 ATAEAL
+389 ATASAL
-395 MPPPEFTNT
+395 MPPPEFSNT

-415 KVAVTETHE
+415 KVASTETHE
-424 TAYEQVNRLLN
+424 TAYEKVSRLLQ
-435 ERASWSTTELKET
+435 ERTSWSTTELKEA

-456 QKALNQLLEQGLA
+456 QKSLNQLLTEGVA
-469 EPTEPQR
+469 EVTEPLR

>member
-1 MWSVKLGVMLQQEV
+1 MLGHEL
-15 AEIVAQ
+15 AEMINQ
-21 LRAIGSESSRVEAKS
+21 LRTVGAESSSIEAKT
-36 GIGKNVLETLSAFS
+36 GVGRAVLETLSAFS
-50 NQGGGIIIA
+50 NHGGGILIV
-59 GLSEASGF
+59 GVSENDGF
-67 TPVPDFDP
+67 TVVQDFNP

-82 TTYCEKLTPPVR
+82 TSFCDQLSPPAR
-94 AEISTVP
+94 PEISIVP

-108 VAEVPEMELQDKPCY
+108 VAEIPEMEPQDKPCY
-123 VTDRGLYKGSYVRA
+123 VTERGLYKGSYIRA
-137 GESERKLTQY
+137 GDSERRLTPY

-163 TPVDEASLADLD
+163 EPVPDASLEDLD
-175 AQLLSSFTEKQQAA
+175 VATLSHYAEKQQAA
-189 RAKTFADGMPT
+189 REKTFADGMPT
-200 ALQRLRVMRGEH
+200 ALRRLQVLRDDN
-212 PTLASLLTMGEYPQQ
+212 PTLASLLTMGDYPQQ
-227 YYPRLAVTFALYP
+227 FYPRLAVTFALYP

-248 EGFRLLDSARITGP
+248 EGFRLLDRARITGP
-262 IPEMVDEG
+262 IPEMVEEG

-293 DYPAVAVREALVNAL
+293 DYPPVAIREALVNAL

-313 SPTALG
+313 SPSALG
-319 TPVQIDMYVDRLEI
+319 NPVQIDMYVDRLQI
-333 SNPGGLFGGVTPENL
+333 SNPGGLFGGVTAENL

-367 MHFSGGGTVAEN
+367 LSFSSGGTVAEN

-389 ATAEAL
+389 ATASAL
-395 MPPPEFTNT
+395 MPPPEFSNT

-415 KVAVTETHE
+415 KVASTETHE
-424 TAYEQVNRLLN
+424 TAYEKVSRLLQ
-435 ERASWSTTELKET
+435 ERTSWSTTELKEA

-456 QKALNQLLEQGLA
+456 QKSLNQLLTEGVA
-469 EPTEPQR
+469 EVTEPLR

>member
-1 MWSVKLGVMLQQEV
+1 MGVMLGHEL
-15 AEIVAQ
+15 AEMINQ
-21 LRAIGSESSRVEAKS
+21 LRTVGAESSSIEAKT
-36 GIGKNVLETLSAFS
+36 GVGRAVLETLSAFS
-50 NQGGGIIIA
+50 NHGGGILIV
-59 GLSEASGF
+59 GVSENDGF
-67 TPVPDFDP
+67 TVVQDFNP

-82 TTYCEKLTPPVR
+82 TSFCDQLSPPAR
-94 AEISTVP
+94 PEISIVP

-108 VAEVPEMELQDKPCY
+108 VAEIPEMEPQDKPCY
-123 VTDRGLYKGSYVRA
+123 VTERGLYKGSYIRT
-137 GESERKLTQY
+137 GDSERRLTPY

-163 TPVDEASLADLD
+163 EPVPDASLEDLD
-175 AQLLSSFTEKQQAA
+175 VATLSHYTEKQQAA
-189 RAKTFADGMPT
+189 REKTFADGMPT
-200 ALQRLRVMRGEH
+200 ALRRLQVLRDDN
-212 PTLASLLTMGEYPQQ
+212 PTLASLLTMGDYPQQ
-227 YYPRLAVTFALYP
+227 FYPRLAVTFALYP

-262 IPEMVDEG
+262 IPEMVEEG

-293 DYPAVAVREALVNAL
+293 DYPPVAIREALVNAL

-319 TPVQIDMYVDRLEI
+319 TPVQIDMYVDRLQI
-333 SNPGGLFGGVTPENL
+333 SNPGGLFGGVTAENL

-367 MHFSGGGTVAEN
+367 LSFSSGGTVAEN

-389 ATAEAL
+389 ATASAL
-395 MPPPEFTNT
+395 MPPPEFSNT

-415 KVAVTETHE
+415 KVASTETHE
-424 TAYEQVNRLLN
+424 TAYEKVSRLLQ
-435 ERASWSTTELKET
+435 ERTSWSTTELKEA

-456 QKALNQLLEQGLA
+456 QKSLNQLLTEGVA
-469 EPTEPQR
+469 EVTEPLR